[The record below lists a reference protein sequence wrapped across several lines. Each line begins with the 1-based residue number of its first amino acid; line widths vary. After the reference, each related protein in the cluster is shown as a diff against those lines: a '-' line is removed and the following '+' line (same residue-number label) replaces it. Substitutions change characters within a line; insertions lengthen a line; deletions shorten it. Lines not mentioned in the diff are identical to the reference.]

1 MALKNHLT
9 ELFPKTSLFCLFLMF
24 FSFNPIDTVAQNNF
38 IDVSSAQNI
47 SRENSNGSFQG
58 GVSFVDVDGDGWDDM
73 TFGSREGKKIEFYR
87 NIQGQFQKE
96 ELNLDDTCDSKQVIW
111 VDYDNDGDKDL
122 FYTCRFN
129 DNMVLY
135 ENDGQMN
142 FTNVAI
148 EKGLVSVTT
157 ALTYAATWFDYDR
170 DGYLDLYVSYYSSFR
185 PNQLF
190 KNIEG
195 NSFEEITND
204 AISTPGKRLSFALQT
219 LDFDNDGW
227 EDIYLANDRDTKNEL
242 LSNNNGEAFF
252 SIGESSLTDIAMD
265 GMGVTTLDMNND
277 GLLEI
282 YISNSE
288 TGNVLLF
295 NNGDGTFKDIAEQSG
310 VLFSSFAWGVNTLD
324 IDNDSRSDL
333 YVSGSNE
340 GTEFLS
346 SALYRSIDQDHF
358 VQTQYEGMKGDTLR
372 SFSNAIGDF
381 NNDGKMDIVVGNADF
396 YDNQLWQNTS
406 ETGNNWL
413 QVKLEGTFS
422 NRDALGSKIVLYSG
436 DLVLHQYLYSG
447 TSYLSQNAGY
457 VHFGLKDKTEIDSV
471 VVTWPSGLIDVLKSP
486 SPNQKVFVTEG
497 QYFRSVALST
507 NRNLG
512 DIFCEEENIELSFE
526 LYGREIT
533 TLWSDESVDAKASI
547 TENGSYFATITSGS
561 TTVTSEVIDLEFQPI
576 PIVTTEVTQISGD
589 ALGAISI
596 SGEGD
601 YEYKWTHDF
610 NLNTGNITDLEVG
623 TYSVVIVNSAG
634 CAIVES
640 FDIDIVAG
648 IEEAIIED
656 IDYKLQGTDL
666 LISIPSVIQHKL
678 QGWQVINANGNTI
691 ASSKKKILNT
701 SEIQVP
707 NISRNQMVLIN
718 LLFIDDKVIKKII
731 FVDE

>member
-1 MALKNHLT
+1 MTPNTHLIG
-9 ELFPKTSLFCLFLMF
+9 LLSKAQLFCLFLLA
-24 FSFNPIDTVAQNNF
+24 FSFNPFYTAAQNNF

-47 SRENSNGSFQG
+47 SRENFNGSFQG

-73 TFGSREGKKIEFYR
+73 TFGSREDKKIEFYR
-87 NIQGQFQKE
+87 NVQGQFQKE
-96 ELNLDDTCDSKQVIW
+96 ELNIDDTCDSKQVIW

-190 KNIEG
+190 KNLEG
-195 NSFEEITND
+195 ESFEEITND
-204 AISTPGKRLSFALQT
+204 AISTSGKRLTFALQT
-219 LDFDNDGW
+219 IDFDNDGW
-227 EDIYLANDRDTKNEL
+227 EDIYLASDRDTKNEL
-242 LSNNNGEAFF
+242 LSNNKGETFF
-252 SIGESSLTDIAMD
+252 SIGESSLSDIAMD

-277 GLLEI
+277 GLMEI

-295 NNGDGTFKDIAEQSG
+295 NNGDGTFKNIAEQSG
-310 VLFSSFAWGVNTLD
+310 VLFSSFAWGVNTID

-333 YVSGSNE
+333 YVSGSNQ

-346 SALYRSIDQDHF
+346 SALYRSIDEDHF
-358 VQTQYEGMKGDTLR
+358 MQTQYEGMKGDTLR
-372 SFSNAIGDF
+372 SYSNAIGDF

-406 ETGNNWL
+406 ETGNNWF

-422 NRDALGSKIVLYSG
+422 NRDALGSKVVLYSG

-457 VHFGLKDKTEIDSV
+457 VHFGLKDKSEIDSV

-486 SPNQKVFVTEG
+486 SPNQKIFVTEG
-497 QYFRSVALST
+497 QYFRPVALDT
-507 NRNLG
+507 NRNSG
-512 DIFCEEENIELSFE
+512 DIFCEEENVELSFE
-526 LYGREIT
+526 LYGRGIT
-533 TLWSDESVDAKASI
+533 TLWSDESTDAIATIS
-547 TENGSYFATITSGS
+547 ESGSYFATITSGS
-561 TTVTSEVIDLEFQPI
+561 TTVTSEEIAMEFEPI
-576 PIVTTEVTQISGD
+576 PIVTTEVSQISGD
-589 ALGAISI
+589 QLGAISI

-610 NLNTGNITDLEVG
+610 NLNTSTITNLEVG

-640 FDIDIVAG
+640 FEIDIVAG
-648 IEEAIIED
+648 IEESIIED

-666 LISIPSVIQHKL
+666 FISIPAVIQHKL
-678 QGWQVINANGNTI
+678 QGWQVMNANGTSI
-691 ASSKKKILNT
+691 ASSKKSASNT
-701 SEIQVP
+701 SIIQVP
-707 NISRNQMVLIN
+707 NIARNQMILIN
-718 LLFIDDKVIKKII
+718 LIFIDDKVIKKLI
-731 FVDE
+731 FVD